1 MNSPLPDLLLIV
13 LIGIGATAV
22 LDLWLALLK
31 RLGVQTL
38 NFAFVGRWIGHL
50 LRGRSKHDAI
60 AKSPPIPGETMIG
73 WLVHYA
79 IGIAFAGVLAGVVGT
94 TWIRSPTPLPALLVG
109 VGTVIAPLFVMQPA
123 MGAGIASSRTPAPV
137 KNCVRS
143 VINHTVFG
151 AGLYVAAVTLHRIFP
166 MI

>member
-1 MNSPLPDLLLIV
+1 MNSPLPDLFLVV

-31 RLGVQTL
+31 RLGVPTL
-38 NFAFVGRWIGHL
+38 NLAFVGRWIGHL
-50 LRGRSKHDAI
+50 PRGRWRHDAI

-94 TWIRSPTPLPALLVG
+94 NWMRSPTLLPALLVG
-109 VGTVIAPLFVMQPA
+109 VGTVVAPLLVMQPA

-137 KNCVRS
+137 RNCVRS
-143 VINHTVFG
+143 VINHSVFG
-151 AGLYVAAVTLHRIFP
+151 AGLYVAAATLLHVFP

>member
-1 MNSPLPDLLLIV
+1 MNSPLTDLFLIV

-22 LDLWLALLK
+22 LDLWLAFLK
-31 RLGVQTL
+31 RLGVPSL

-50 LRGRSKHDAI
+50 LRGRWKHDAI
-60 AKSPPIPGETMIG
+60 AKSPAIPGETMIG

-94 TWIRSPTPLPALLVG
+94 SWIRSPTLLPALWVG
-109 VGTVIAPLFVMQPA
+109 VGTVVAPLFVMQPA
-123 MGAGIASSRTPAPV
+123 MGAGIASSRTSAPV

-151 AGLYVAAVTLHRIFP
+151 AGLYVAAVTLHLIFP